1 MLFNWSGL
9 LSRTQTRESSQKGR
23 ELIMP
28 MWQHLMFFLNPL
40 QQCSCKSAFCWLS
53 SANALILQT
62 SNWMSFLAVLTSSH
76 SPLLHQYSP
85 LLLGLRGQI
94 FIMFNWLY
102 FNLRTLLFG
111 VCRTISPTGPL
122 HGLLGG
128 RFIIAFFASLA
139 SVVTKG
145 LSIGLVLH
153 FLSKKSSSTKIL

>member
-9 LSRTQTRESSQKGR
+9 LSRIQTRESSQKGR

-85 LLLGLRGQI
+85 LLLGLQGQI
-94 FIMFNWLY
+94 FIYVQLTVLQFKDIVIWGLPDHLPHWPSARSVGWSLHHCFLCNSCISCY
-102 FNLRTLLFG
+102 KRTLHWFG
-111 VCRTISPTGPL
+111 FT
-122 HGLLGG
+122 
-128 RFIIAFFASLA
+128 
-139 SVVTKG
+139 
-145 LSIGLVLH
+145 LS
-153 FLSKKSSSTKIL
+153 FQKIKFN